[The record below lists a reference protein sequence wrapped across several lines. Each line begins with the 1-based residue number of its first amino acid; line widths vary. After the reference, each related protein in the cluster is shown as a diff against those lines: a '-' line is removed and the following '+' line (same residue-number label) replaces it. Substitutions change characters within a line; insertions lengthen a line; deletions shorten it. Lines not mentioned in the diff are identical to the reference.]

1 MWWSGGRG
9 NCGAGVAGVQ
19 HLILSVI
26 LTLLVVTQNTVI
38 ALSSAQQSIYTIS
51 KTELDALIHSKDFT
65 SIRNV
70 LKYEGGFAVTDLGS
84 EYSQAVTN
92 LKSLAPSCLKGLRYP
107 EFLLPDG
114 SLRTTFAKDSADVT
128 TTADYPPCLAQT
140 SSVISR
146 HFDSVYTSI
155 SNLFE
160 ELTGKESL
168 TWKEESKEVKSF
180 SDLPNKEH
188 IHVYH
193 GGVTTEEGYAAPFHT
208 DNGILL
214 LITPF
219 QEHPLQVRKLGGGI
233 LDTSSLDDSSVLI
246 LIARALPEWLLRGS
260 KESAGF
266 RAAPHAVTSLAHNLK
281 DRTVFARMM
290 VAPLDAVSASPYSTK
305 LTFDKIFFN
314 QPITQGDLC
323 LTGEEENSFQSRVPR
338 DTGHEGHQGHQGHEK
353 AGIKVNHANH
363 HINKTDKS
371 FEDLKKD
378 ECTDPTTAYCWMGCL
393 DLPSC
398 PGQDDYMCTNSAGRN
413 CCTDPADEGTGNCA
427 DMDPSCTWKCDDKPP
442 TTQRDSS
449 HSTMKHTS
457 QHKQPITSQV
467 PTNDRFCIPGT
478 GTDMYMDGFQ
488 ISGQPDNPCVILFFK
503 VWVLDSR
510 VKFLFGCLGCILLG
524 IGVEGLLCF
533 RRLLQSRKIL
543 RVMTSPVRRVSI
555 IVLFGFNIA
564 AGYLAMLVAMT
575 YSVELFICMV
585 IGLVIG
591 HAIFNTSAP
600 VGESVDP
607 CCASQVIGP
616 SNDSLGSDSSHM
628 PQDGEIDDNDDIQT
642 VAILHA

>member
-1 MWWSGGRG
+1 MWLPGGRG
-9 NCGAGVAGVQ
+9 EAGSMAGVQ
-19 HLILSVI
+19 HVI
-26 LTLLVVTQNTVI
+26 LTVIITFLVLTQDTVS
-38 ALSSAQQSIYTIS
+38 ALSTAQQSIYTIS
-51 KTELDALIHSKDFT
+51 KSELDALIQSKDFT
-65 SIRNV
+65 RIRNV
-70 LKYEGGFAVTDLGS
+70 LKYEGGFAVTDLGPD
-84 EYSQAVTN
+84 YSKAVRN

-114 SLRTTFAKDSADVT
+114 SLRTTFAKESSDK
-128 TTADYPPCLAQT
+128 TAVYPPCLEET
-140 SSVISR
+140 GSTISR
-146 HFDSVYTSI
+146 HFDSVYTSM

-168 TWKEESKEVKSF
+168 TWKTESNEEVQSF
-180 SDLPNKEH
+180 PALPNKEH

-193 GGVTTEEGYAAPFHT
+193 GGVSPEEGYAAPFHT

-219 QEHPLQVRKLGGGI
+219 QEHPLQVRKLGGMI
-233 LDTSSLDDSSVLI
+233 MDTSKLDDSSVLI
-246 LIARALPEWLLRGS
+246 LIARALPEWLLRGN
-260 KESAGF
+260 KEAAGF
-266 RAAPHAVTSLAHNLK
+266 RPAPHAVQSLGLNLQ

-290 VAPLDAVSASPYSTK
+290 IAPLNAIPVSHYSTK
-305 LTFDKIFFN
+305 LTFEKIFFN
-314 QPITQGDLC
+314 QPLTQGDLC
-323 LTGEEENSFQSRVPR
+323 LTGELDHSFQSRVPR
-338 DTGHEGHQGHQGHEK
+338 DTDHQGHEGHQGHEK
-353 AGIKVNHANH
+353 ESMKTNHGNH
-363 HINKTDKS
+363 NINKTDQA
-371 FEDLKKD
+371 FEELKKD
-378 ECTDPTTAYCWMGCL
+378 ECSDPTTAYCWMGCL

-398 PGQDDYMCTNSAGRN
+398 PGQDQFMCTNSGGRN
-413 CCTDPADEGTGNCA
+413 CCTDPADEGTGKCA

-442 TTQRDSS
+442 TPTTQDDS
-449 HSTMKHTS
+449 HTMKHTS
-457 QHKQPITSQV
+457 AQKQPVTSQV

-478 GTDMYMDGFQ
+478 GTDMYMNGFQ

-503 VWVLDSR
+503 IWVLDSK

-543 RVMTSPVRRVSI
+543 RVMSSPVRRGTI
-555 IVLFGFNIA
+555 ILLFGFNIA

-616 SNDSLGSDSSHM
+616 SNSSLNSDSSNM
-628 PQDGEIDDNDDIQT
+628 
-642 VAILHA
+642 